1 MTHVRAILILTLLFC
16 LVSAGCQADP
26 FTSTP
31 EVAKQLSATPNSI
44 KTQAIPSLQR
54 PTEVIS
60 GSISLATTVNLETVQ
75 VPSPVPDPLR
85 FVFPTPRAVPVSA
98 WRPPLHPTPWAPTE
112 FDHFYFSRPIAA
124 DEIYW
129 PLPDY
134 RYGGVFLPD
143 VVHTGIDIP
152 APLGTEV
159 LATGS
164 GRVTW
169 AGYGLFRG
177 VKDIDD
183 PYGLA
188 IGIKHDFGY
197 KAQELFTV
205 YGHLDQINVVV
216 GQHVE
221 DGELIGLV
229 GQTGKVTGPHLHY
242 EVRIG
247 KNNFFDTRN
256 PELWLAP
263 PIGWGLIAG
272 RVMSTSGDLLESYL
286 IKVRSLDTTQSW
298 DVNTY
303 GQGAAT
309 SDDYYRENV
318 VLGDLPAGRYEIWIA
333 YQGSTY
339 NQEIEV
345 SSGMISYFTF
355 QGKNGYKTELPPT
368 PGLEF
373 IPPDATP
380 TPTP

>member
-1 MTHVRAILILTLLFC
+1 MTLFRMFLTLLFC
-16 LVSAGCQADP
+16 LGSAGCQVEKY
-26 FTSTP
+26 TNTP
-31 EVAKQLSATPNSI
+31 EVANQLSATPKNVKI
-44 KTQAIPSLQR
+44 QVTPTIQR

-60 GSISLATTVNLETVQ
+60 GSIGLTTTENIATNQ
-75 VPSPVPDPLR
+75 MPSPVPDPLR
-85 FVFPTPRAVPVSA
+85 FVFPTPRAVPASA
-98 WRPPLHPTPWAPTE
+98 WRPPLYPTPWAPTE

-124 DEIYW
+124 DEINW

-134 RYGGVFLPD
+134 RYGGVFLPE

-152 APLGTEV
+152 APIGTEV
-159 LATGS
+159 LATGT

-177 VKDIDD
+177 VKDMDD

-188 IGIKHDFGY
+188 IVIKHDFGY
-197 KAQELFTV
+197 NAQELFTV

-272 RVMSTSGDLLESYL
+272 RVMSTSGDLINSYQV
-286 IKVRSLDTTQSW
+286 KVRSMDTTQDW
-298 DVNTY
+298 NVNTY
-303 GQGAAT
+303 GQGAAA

-345 SSGMISYFTF
+345 GSGMISYFTF
-355 QGKNGYKTELPPT
+355 RGKNGYKTELPPT
-368 PGLEF
+368 PGFEF

-380 TPTP
+380 TSTP

>member
-1 MTHVRAILILTLLFC
+1 MTLFRVILILLFC
-16 LVSAGCQADP
+16 LGSAGCLVENN
-26 FTSTP
+26 TSAP
-31 EVAKQLSATPNSI
+31 EVIKQLSATPNSI
-44 KTQAIPSLQR
+44 EIQVTPTDQR

-60 GSISLATTVNLETVQ
+60 GSIGLSTTENIETYQ
-75 VPSPVPDPLR
+75 IPNPVPDPLR
-85 FVFPTPRAVPVSA
+85 FVFPTPRAVPASA
-98 WRPPLHPTPWAPTE
+98 WRPPLHPIPWAPTE
-112 FDHFYFSRPIAA
+112 FDHFYFSRPVAA
-124 DEIYW
+124 DEINW

-152 APLGTEV
+152 APIGTEV

-188 IGIKHDFGY
+188 IVIKHDFGY

-216 GQHVE
+216 GQHIE

-272 RVMSTSGDLLESYL
+272 RVMSTSGDLIESYL
-286 IKVRSLDTTQSW
+286 IKVRSMDTTQTW
-298 DVNTY
+298 NVNTY

-318 VLGDLPAGRYEIWIA
+318 ILGDLPAGRYEIWIA

-339 NQEIEV
+339 NQEIDV

-355 QGKNGYKTELPPT
+355 RGKNGYKTELPPT

-373 IPPDATP
+373 VPPDATTTS
-380 TPTP
+380 TP